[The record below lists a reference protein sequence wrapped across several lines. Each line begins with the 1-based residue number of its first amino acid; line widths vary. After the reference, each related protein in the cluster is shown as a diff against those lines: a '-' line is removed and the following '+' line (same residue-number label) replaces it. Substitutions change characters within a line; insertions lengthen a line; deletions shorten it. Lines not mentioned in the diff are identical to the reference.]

1 MVEYSIED
9 FFRWLQRYSIED
21 FFRWLQR
28 IKKEFEDFEDNG
40 DWCMSEKRFYL
51 GNDEWV
57 KFDYSEIREYIDE
70 EPTPNLL
77 RNDEVCDLLNE
88 QQNTISRLKKENEQL
103 RQFINKGRRLSVKEL
118 MDNINENELLKRKIR
133 GLEKENEELKRERD
147 DWKSSTCSY
156 MNKDSVL
163 SMDCQIVQEAL
174 WELEKEIEFGSKRE
188 DLFFDLKEKFE
199 KLNNHRIG
207 VFE

>member
-1 MVEYSIED
+1 
-9 FFRWLQRYSIED
+9 
-21 FFRWLQR
+21 
-28 IKKEFEDFEDNG
+28 
-40 DWCMSEKRFYL
+40 MSEKRFSYGETDL
-51 GNDEWV
+51 FEWV
-57 KFDYSEIREYIDE
+57 EDNGEMISTKECV
-70 EPTPNLL
+70 NK
-77 RNDEVCDLLNE
+77 LNE
-88 QQNTISRLKKENEQL
+88 QQTTISRLEEENEQL

-118 MDNINENELLKRKIR
+118 MDNINKNELLKRRIR

>member
-1 MVEYSIED
+1 
-9 FFRWLQRYSIED
+9 
-21 FFRWLQR
+21 
-28 IKKEFEDFEDNG
+28 
-40 DWCMSEKRFYL
+40 MSEKRFYL

-57 KFDYSEIREYIDE
+57 KSDYSEIREYIDE

-133 GLEKENEELKRERD
+133 D
-147 DWKSSTCSY
+147 
-156 MNKDSVL
+156 
-163 SMDCQIVQEAL
+163 
-174 WELEKEIEFGSKRE
+174 
-188 DLFFDLKEKFE
+188 
-199 KLNNHRIG
+199 
-207 VFE
+207 

>member
-1 MVEYSIED
+1 
-9 FFRWLQRYSIED
+9 
-21 FFRWLQR
+21 
-28 IKKEFEDFEDNG
+28 
-40 DWCMSEKRFYL
+40 MSEKRFYL

-156 MNKDSVL
+156 MNKDS
-163 SMDCQIVQEAL
+163 SIM
-174 WELEKEIEFGSKRE
+174 GT
-188 DLFFDLKEKFE
+188 
-199 KLNNHRIG
+199 
-207 VFE
+207 

>member
-1 MVEYSIED
+1 MSEERFGYGETD
-9 FFRWLQRYSIED
+9 L
-21 FFRWLQR
+21 
-28 IKKEFEDFEDNG
+28 FEWVEDNG
-40 DWCMSEKRFYL
+40 EMISTKECVNK
-51 GNDEWV
+51 
-57 KFDYSEIREYIDE
+57 
-70 EPTPNLL
+70 
-77 RNDEVCDLLNE
+77 LNE

-147 DWKSSTCSY
+147 DWKSLTCSY

-174 WELEKEIEFGSKRE
+174 WKLEKEIEFGSKRE